1 MATDNRV
8 LFIEDDVFQHPAT
21 PNSSLMIVQG
31 GGPTAVFNASLAQVI
46 ATASASGHFEHIL
59 GARFGVGGL
68 TRGDIVDLT
77 GLSPALLEQLA
88 ATPGAALGSS
98 RYSPTEAEMTALCD
112 TVERCRVGALVF
124 MGGNGTMRGA
134 GLVGEACR
142 ARGLNVR
149 IMGVPKTV
157 DNDLGLTARCP
168 GYGSAARYAA
178 LAVRELAADVRS
190 LPQPVSILETLGRN
204 VGWIAAATALAQQ
217 DGNGA
222 PHVIALPEVSFDEDR
237 FLGALD
243 NAVRREGFAIAVVA
257 EGICCAD
264 GSLVYHSNAPG
275 QADPLKRPMT
285 GGVARHLASI
295 VGERLGLRCRSE
307 IPGLLGRASM
317 PAVSARDLDDARLVG
332 KAAVEALLNGARDG
346 MVALE
351 PLTTPD
357 EPGRTRIV
365 SLADAAGAEHP
376 IPVAWLRP
384 GPIPVGEEF
393 LDYVRPLVGALPRY
407 TTNLGV
413 PFQY

>member
-8 LFIEDDVFQHPAT
+8 LFTEVRVFPPAAD
-21 PNSSLMIVQG
+21 PNSNLMIVQG
-31 GGPTAVFNASLAQVI
+31 GGPTAVLNASLAQVI
-46 ATASASGHFEHIL
+46 ETASASGHFKRIL
-59 GARFGVGGL
+59 GARFGVAGL
-68 TRGDIVDLT
+68 MRGDIVDLT
-77 GLSPALLEQLA
+77 GLSSALLDQLA

-98 RYSPTEAEMTALCD
+98 RYSPTEAEMSALCD
-112 TVERCRVGALVF
+112 TLERCRVGAVIF
-124 MGGNGTMRGA
+124 IGGNGTMRGA
-134 GLVGEACR
+134 GLVGDACR
-142 ARGLNVR
+142 ARGLDVR
-149 IMGVPKTV
+149 VTGVPKTV
-157 DNDLGLTARCP
+157 DNDLGATARCP

-178 LAVRELAADVRS
+178 LAVQELAVDVRS

-243 NAVRREGFAIAVVA
+243 DAVRRQGFAIAVVA
-257 EGICCAD
+257 EGIRRAD
-264 GSLVYHSNAPG
+264 GRLVYHSDAPG

-317 PAVSARDLDDARLVG
+317 SAVSARDLDDARLAG